1 MRAMLDSLLVIVALS
16 PPPPGRRI
24 DAGSRHAASAAPRW

>member
-16 PPPPGRRI
+16 PPPPGLRI
-24 DAGSRHAASAAPRW
+24 DAGSHNAAARRW